1 METRQGWDLGV
12 GADLTAK
19 LPLQPRPEGGEEG
32 ATWVHTGEGGL
43 SRGECNYQGP
53 EGEGTGMDVIAP
65 NLPASFSP
73 KSHSMPQPGGSDGT
87 QRSREVR
94 LGSSGHME
102 HHSARRIQVWGE
114 GPHAPRED

>member
-1 METRQGWDLGV
+1 MKSTNF
-12 GADLTAK
+12 TAQENCLK
-19 LPLQPRPEGGEEG
+19 EARKGPRGCTGGE
-32 ATWVHTGEGGL
+32 GL

-73 KSHSMPQPGGSDGT
+73 KIHSMPQPGGSDGA
-87 QRSREVR
+87 QRGREVR

-114 GPHAPRED
+114 GPHVPRED